1 MADKQLIAEKLKE
14 KAPKGKISCHEAR
27 LLAQEFDV
35 EPGVIGELCDELKI
49 KVCACELGCF

>member
-27 LLAQEFDV
+27 LLAQEMQI
-35 EPGVIGELCDELKI
+35 EPATIGELCDVLKI
-49 KVCACELGCF
+49 KICSCELGCF